1 MFNIKGVSAEPGF
14 IAVGQYVLVGS
25 KSHSLP
31 AVIVRQSPEIVV
43 SYLEIKENGF
53 YIYQEA
59 EYNEDSE
66 DVLQLLD
73 KPTVHVLDNQ
83 TYYEFKP

>member
-1 MFNIKGVSAEPGF
+1 MFQLEVNR
-14 IAVGQYVLVGS
+14 

-43 SYLEIKENGF
+43 YYIEIKENGF

-59 EYNEDSE
+59 EYNADSE
-66 DVLQLLD
+66 DVLQLLE
-73 KPTVHVLDNQ
+73 KPTVHVLDNE
-83 TYYEFKP
+83 TYYECKL